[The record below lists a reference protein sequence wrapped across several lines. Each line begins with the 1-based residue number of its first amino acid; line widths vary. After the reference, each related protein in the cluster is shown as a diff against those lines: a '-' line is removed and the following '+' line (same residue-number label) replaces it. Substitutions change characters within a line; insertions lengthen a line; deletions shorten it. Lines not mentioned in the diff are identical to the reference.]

1 MPKTGIEPILKSYKE
16 SVLPFKLFR
25 LTFLFLFFHQFDSNY
40 HKFRASI
47 KKKVKYK

>member
-25 LTFLFLFFHQFDSNY
+25 LTFLFFHQFYSNY

-47 KKKVKYK
+47 KKKLNINK